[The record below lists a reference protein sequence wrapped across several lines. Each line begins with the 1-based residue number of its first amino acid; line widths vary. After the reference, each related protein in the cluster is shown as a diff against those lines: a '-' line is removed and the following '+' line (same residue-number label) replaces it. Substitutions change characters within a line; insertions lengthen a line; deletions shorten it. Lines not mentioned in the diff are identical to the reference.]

1 MPWLR
6 VGDTSITHPVV
17 LRALELEEADGR
29 TLWELFGF
37 VTACAI
43 HAAGHK
49 TDYVVELGTI
59 RSIAGLSEA
68 PRLIKSAI
76 ACGYF
81 TEVQGEDGRKAY
93 KIIDDPELFHM
104 RLKEDIEWENRQRN
118 DTRNKTLIVPIRKRD
133 GDACRWCGKVVFWG
147 DQKGPRGATYDHI
160 KPGHGAV
167 TPDDMVVACRSCNSS
182 RKNDVFAWANR
193 APLPVPD
200 EPRYGQKTARFL
212 ADNGEP
218 VKEIYALPI
227 EVKTGERFVPVEPT
241 GEVDSAEVEPAPVE
255 PETLAPE
262 ATGPKAVDSSPDEA
276 PEEETYEI
284 DFERM
289 DEDLEDAPDWVQEA
303 NAQCTEVVESPT
315 VEPETLAPASETPT
329 IAPWATAPNKSAD
342 LSHSESLAISR
353 ATDLDMPGRDGTER
367 GNPLVKNNPA
377 LPPETSNPDEEKKRR
392 RRRRRRKKKTDEE

>member
-93 KIIDDPELFHM
+93 KIIDDHELFHM

-118 DTRNKTLIVPIRKRD
+118 DTRNKTFIVPIRKRD

-193 APLPVPD
+193 TPLPVPE

-218 VKEIYALPI
+218 VEEVYALPI
-227 EVKTGERFVPVEPT
+227 EVKSAERFVPVEPT

-262 ATGPKAVDSSPDEA
+262 ATGPKTVDPSPVEA
-276 PEEETYEI
+276 PEEETYNF
-284 DFERM
+284 DLERM
-289 DEDLEDAPDWVQEA
+289 DEALENAPDWVKEA
-303 NAQCTEVVESPT
+303 HAQSAKAVEPPA
-315 VEPETLAPASETPT
+315 VEPETPAPASWTPS
-329 IAPWATAPNKSAD
+329 IAPWATAPNNSAD

-353 ATDLDMPGRDGTER
+353 ATDLDMPGRDGTGSR
-367 GNPLVKNNPA
+367 NTNHKKDSVVSDKA
-377 LPPETSNPDEEKKRR
+377 TSVPKPRRR
-392 RRRRRRKKKTDEE
+392 RRRRRRKKTNEQ